1 MGGSL
6 APSWGG
12 GGQQTHP
19 GEPEE
24 VKSACL
30 GQRRKGAQGGDGDET
45 ITMSPCT
52 DAEGGAAGRKVG
64 YGRVR
69 KPGEGDC
76 SGSSILASKTQE
88 RCSTER
94 VRGSLQITLARSS
107 FAAGFCWIQQ
117 MWEACSTTW
126 AYTGYVPALPPG

>member
-52 DAEGGAAGRKVG
+52 DAEGGAGGEERELWPGQKAWRGRLFWKQHFG
-64 YGRVR
+64 LKNPRALQYGAC
-69 KPGEGDC
+69 EGK
-76 SGSSILASKTQE
+76 LADNTGTVLLRS
-88 RCSTER
+88 RFLLDSAD
-94 VRGSLQITLARSS
+94 VGSL
-107 FAAGFCWIQQ
+107 
-117 MWEACSTTW
+117 
-126 AYTGYVPALPPG
+126 